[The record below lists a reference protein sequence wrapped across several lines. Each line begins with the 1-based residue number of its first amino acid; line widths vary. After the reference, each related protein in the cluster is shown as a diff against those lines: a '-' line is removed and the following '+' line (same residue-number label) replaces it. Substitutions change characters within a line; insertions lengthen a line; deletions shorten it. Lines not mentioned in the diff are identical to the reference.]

1 MSKQTKRAS
10 RALKRAQRLEKHID
24 GIINVLAEQ
33 AQDEV
38 AEAERMMA
46 ELEMEVALLEAQSI
60 PMEARH

>member
-1 MSKQTKRAS
+1 MSKPTKHAK

-24 GIINVLAEQ
+24 GIISVLAEQ

-38 AEAERMMA
+38 VEAERMMA